1 MFYYIILA
9 LNQVL
14 RVLEIMKKNS
24 LNYYRQT
31 KDSHYET
38 QINNKETSINELLY
52 NFKISKTNLTVYDG
66 ISDFLN
72 YVKSQGFKMKI
83 YK

>member
-1 MFYYIILA
+1 
-9 LNQVL
+9 
-14 RVLEIMKKNS
+14 MKKNS
-24 LNYYRQT
+24 LNIHRQT
-31 KDSHYET
+31 KDSHYVT
-38 QINNKETSINELLY
+38 QTKKKETSINELLY
-52 NFKISKTNLTVYDG
+52 NFKLSKTNVTIYDG

>member
-1 MFYYIILA
+1 MFNVVYKL
-9 LNQVL
+9 LNKNHST
-14 RVLEIMKKNS
+14 MKKNS
-24 LNYYRQT
+24 LNIHRQT
-31 KDSHYET
+31 KDSHYVT
-38 QINNKETSINELLY
+38 QTKKKETSINELLY
-52 NFKISKTNLTVYDG
+52 NFKLSKTNVTIYDG

>member
-1 MFYYIILA
+1 M
-9 LNQVL
+9 LNKINNV
-14 RVLEIMKKNS
+14 MKKNS